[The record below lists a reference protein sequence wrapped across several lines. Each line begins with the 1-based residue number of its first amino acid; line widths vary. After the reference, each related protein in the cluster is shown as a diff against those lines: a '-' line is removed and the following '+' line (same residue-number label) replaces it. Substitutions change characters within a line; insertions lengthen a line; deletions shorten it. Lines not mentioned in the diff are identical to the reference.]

1 MKSVISV
8 LLVMFLFNG
17 LSGYGQE
24 KYCQIVNEATGPGES
39 VTYVVSYSLLLFW
52 TEVGEVTF
60 RVEQVSYDGK
70 PSLHII
76 ASGSTYTFWDWFF
89 KVRDTYQTWT
99 DPTTLLPYAYK
110 RDVYEGGWEIDISYL
125 FDREKKMAYTTLEK
139 TRKPL
144 TRDTLSIPDCTYDVL
159 SIVYYARNLDYS
171 VYQPGDT
178 IPVIILLDNE
188 ITPVYF
194 RYIGKESIRVPR
206 KGKFN
211 CIKFSVYLV
220 EGTLFKGGE
229 DMFIW
234 VTDDKN
240 RIPLKITSPILVGS
254 VRARLKEYKGL
265 RHQLS
270 SKIR

>member
-1 MKSVISV
+1 MKPVMP
-8 LLVMFLFNG
+8 LLLTLFLHSH
-17 LSGYGQE
+17 LSGFGQE

-39 VTYVVSYSLLLFW
+39 VTYVVSYSLFLFW

-60 RVEQVSYDGK
+60 RVEQVGYNGK
-70 PSLHII
+70 PCLHIV
-76 ASGSTYTFWDWFF
+76 ASGSTYPFWDWFF
-89 KVRDTYQTWT
+89 KVRDIYQTWT
-99 DPTTLLPYAYK
+99 DPITLLPYAYK
-110 RDVYEGGWEIDISYL
+110 RDVYEGGYEINIRYR
-125 FDREKKMAYTTLEK
+125 FDQENKIAYTSSEK

-144 TRDTLSIPDCTYDVL
+144 TMDTLSIPDCTYDVL
-159 SIVYYARNLDYS
+159 SIVYFARNVDYS
-171 VYQPGDT
+171 IYQPGDT

-188 ITPVYF
+188 ITAVYF
-194 RYIGKESIRVPR
+194 RYNGKESIRVPG

-229 DMFIW
+229 DMFVW

-240 RIPLKITSPILVGS
+240 RIPLKVTSPILVGS
-254 VRARLKEYKGL
+254 VRARIKKYEKL
-265 RHQLS
+265 RHKLT